1 MTGRKILPPLEV
13 LIQIITPVALAHI
26 IIGDGTRQGSGL
38 VICTHSFTVEEVVRL
53 MTVLYVRYD
62 IDSTLQ
68 YQNGQPRIYIR
79 ASF

>member
-13 LIQIITPVALAHI
+13 LIKILTPIALAHVI
-26 IIGDGTRQGSGL
+26 MGDGTRRSSSL

-68 YQNGQPRIYIR
+68 YHQGKPIIYVR